1 MNILDTIIAQKRKEV
16 EAARKKTVQ
25 EERLHL
31 HLQSRKP
38 LSLKAHLMNDAQSGI
53 IAEFKRRSPSKGAIN
68 LQADLMSVTGAY
80 VQHGASG
87 LSVLTDHDFFGGSM
101 EDLRAASAQS
111 LPLLRKDFI
120 IDPLQIDEAKR
131 GGADVILLI
140 AACLSPAEV
149 QSLATYAKSISLE
162 VLLELHEEA
171 ELGHICAQVDMVGI
185 NNRNLKTFEVDIERS
200 LRMAALLPD
209 DMVKVAESGIRT
221 VDEIMLFR
229 DHGFRG
235 FLIGEQFMKQPD
247 PGAAFADFMKT
258 YQQRLCV

>member
-16 EAARKKTVQ
+16 EAARKLSSQYTDAP
-25 EERLHL
+25 
-31 HLQSRKP
+31 LQLQKRKP
-38 LSLKAHLMNDAQSGI
+38 ISLKAMLKHNAQPGV

-68 LQADLMSVTGAY
+68 LQADLMSVTSNY
-80 VQHGASG
+80 VKHGASG
-87 LSVLTDHDFFGGSM
+87 ISVLTDRDFFGGSM
-101 EDLRAASAQS
+101 EDLNAASMHPI
-111 LPLLRKDFI
+111 PLLRKDFI
-120 IDPLQIDEAKR
+120 IDPIQIDEAKC

-140 AACLSPAEV
+140 AACLSTSEV
-149 QSLATYAKSISLE
+149 QSLAAYAKGLDLE
-162 VLLELHEEA
+162 VLLELHEEN
-171 ELGHICAQVDMVGI
+171 ELGHICKEIDMVGI
-185 NNRNLKTFEVDIERS
+185 NNRNLKTFEVDIDRS

-235 FLIGEQFMKQPD
+235 FLMGEQFMRQPD

-258 YQQRLCV
+258 YKQRLCV

>member
-16 EAARKKTVQ
+16 ETARKETAQQ
-25 EERLHL
+25 EELHL
-31 HLQSRKP
+31 CLQERKP
-38 LSLKAHLMNDAQSGI
+38 LSLKAHLMHYAQLGI

-68 LQADLMSVTGAY
+68 LEANLISVTDAY

-87 LSVLTDHDFFGGSM
+87 LSVLTDREFFGGSL

-120 IDPLQIDEAKR
+120 IDPIQIDEAKR

-171 ELGHICAQVDMVGI
+171 ELGHICAEVDMVGI

-209 DMVKVAESGIRT
+209 DMVKIAESGIRT

-235 FLIGEQFMKQPD
+235 FLMGEQFMKQSN
-247 PGAAFADFMKT
+247 PGAAFADFMKS
-258 YQQRLCV
+258 YKERLCV

>member
-16 EAARKKTVQ
+16 EAARKETAQQ
-25 EERLHL
+25 EELHL
-31 HLQSRKP
+31 HLQERKP
-38 LSLKAHLMNDAQSGI
+38 LSLKAQLMHDAQLGI

-68 LQADLMSVTGAY
+68 LEANLISVTDAY

-87 LSVLTDHDFFGGSM
+87 LSVLTDREFFGGSM

-120 IDPLQIDEAKR
+120 IDPIQIDEAKR

-162 VLLELHEEA
+162 VLLELHEEV
-171 ELGHICAQVDMVGI
+171 ELGHICAEVDMVGI

-209 DMVKVAESGIRT
+209 NMVKIAESGIRT

-235 FLIGEQFMKQPD
+235 FLMGEQFMKQSD
-247 PGAAFADFMKT
+247 PGAAFADFMKS
-258 YQQRLCV
+258 YKERLCV

>member
-16 EAARKKTVQ
+16 EAARKEMAQQ
-25 EERLHL
+25 EELHL
-31 HLQSRKP
+31 HLQERKP
-38 LSLKAHLMNDAQSGI
+38 LSLKAHLMHDAQLGI

-68 LQADLMSVTGAY
+68 LEANLMSVTDAY

-87 LSVLTDHDFFGGSM
+87 LSVLTDREYFGGSM
-101 EDLRAASAQS
+101 EDLRAASKQS

-120 IDPLQIDEAKR
+120 IDSIQIDEAKR

-140 AACLSPAEV
+140 AACLSSAEV
-149 QSLATYAKSISLE
+149 RSLAAYAKSIALE

-171 ELGHICAQVDMVGI
+171 ELDHICTEVDMVGI

-209 DMVKVAESGIRT
+209 DMVKIAESGIRT

-235 FLIGEQFMKQPD
+235 FLMGEQFMKQPD
-247 PGAAFADFMKT
+247 PGAAFADFMKS
-258 YQQRLCV
+258 YQERLCV

>member
-16 EAARKKTVQ
+16 EAARKKTLH

-31 HLQSRKP
+31 HTQSRKP

-68 LQADLMSVTGAY
+68 LQADLMSVTDAY

-140 AACLSPAEV
+140 AACLSSAEV

-185 NNRNLKTFEVDIERS
+185 NNRNLKTFEVDIDRS

-235 FLIGEQFMKQPD
+235 FLMGEQFMKQPD
-247 PGAAFADFMKT
+247 PGAAFADFMKN